1 MTRYGMVINLTKC
14 IGCQSCVIKC
24 KVEHFLPPGIFW
36 ARVLMKEY
44 GKFPTVERRIVPI
57 LCNHCKDPACL
68 KVCPTGAT
76 SQRKDGIVE
85 VDYDKC
91 IGCRY
96 CMMACSY
103 GARNF
108 YDAPRQYFPGQ
119 GLTPYEEYGYPQLQT
134 GVVMKCTFCKERID
148 EGIKKGLTPGIDREA
163 TPACV
168 VNCMCKVRYFGDLD
182 DPNSEVSRLIR
193 ERGGTTLRPELGQ
206 EPSVYYIR

>member
-14 IGCQSCVIKC
+14 IGCQGCVIKC
-24 KVEHFLPPGIFW
+24 KVEHFFPPGIFG

-76 SQRKDGIVE
+76 SQRPDGIVD
-85 VDYDKC
+85 VDHDKC

-96 CMMACSY
+96 CMMACPY
-103 GARNF
+103 GARYF
-108 YDAPRQYFPGQ
+108 YEYERRYFPGQ
-119 GLTPYEEYGYPQLQT
+119 ELTPYEEYGYAQLQT
-134 GVVMKCTFCKERID
+134 GVVMKCTFCEERI
-148 EGIKKGLTPGIDREA
+148 EAGLKKGMVPGVDREA

-168 VNCMCKVRYFGDLD
+168 INCMCKARYFGNLD
-182 DPNSEVSRLIR
+182 DPNSEVAQLIR
-193 ERGGTTLRPELGQ
+193 ERGGTQLRPELGQ
-206 EPSVYYIR
+206 DPSVYYIR